1 MSEDRSHFYPY
12 READKTWRIET
23 PDGPTILD
31 GKNKLKQAQSVAD
44 YLRQKHQTNQTK
56 CNR

>member
-1 MSEDRSHFYPY
+1 MSERSHFFPY
-12 READKTWRIET
+12 LEADKTWRIET

-31 GKNKLKQAQSVAD
+31 KKTKLKQAQSVAE
-44 YLRQKHQTNQTK
+44 YLRQKHQTKQTK